1 MLGDFAR
8 MADSKHARAAEIQR
22 RIRDVLMQHWD
33 PIGVADFPEA
43 EDEYDSYVGPVYR
56 LLESGASDVE
66 VIEFLYKTETE
77 TMGLSR
83 LEKLNQIGRA
93 SCRERV

>member
-1 MLGDFAR
+1 MTG
-8 MADSKHARAAEIQR
+8 
-22 RIRDVLMQHWD
+22 
-33 PIGVADFPEA
+33 
-43 EDEYDSYVGPVYR
+43 YVGPVYR

-83 LEKLNQIGRA
+83 LETRDDLQPVVARL
-93 SCRERV
+93 REVDVRL